1 MSSTHGWTTWDP
13 SSIAVWEH
21 LPSGLRCRLVLQDE
35 GGQQIQPDSWAPLE
49 DFLPDDAGH
58 SMAHLLVNAAG
69 AQVEVE
75 CGGEGDV
82 AACHILDVQGGQVT
96 ARWEVDGPRDGWMI
110 VNEDKDVAVAPE
122 GTAIPADIIAFLRDQ
137 HDAVRRSLPVGE
149 GLLADTLEVVEADL
163 AANTFMLP
171 GTDELIT
178 LSRHAVEAAGAW
190 TIPNW
195 DTFLNALG
203 IVYVDP
209 ALAVANCRTALKHLA
224 VEDILGVEATAAGAR
239 SDISNPPVASYCIW
253 KIFQITGDEELL
265 REAMPLLLRWHNWWR
280 PMRDPNANRLLS
292 WASGE
297 EAGMPGHPLYTEAKR
312 DEESGL
318 LMLDDVGLCSLWAL
332 DAAALMRMA
341 LHFDD
346 MELATHLEAEV
357 QAMADRM
364 NLVLWD
370 QNSGVFTSIDWKL
383 RPTSHHS
390 ATVFLSLLAG
400 IPNGIRTQRLVNEHL
415 AQEFATSFLVPT
427 VSENDGAF
435 LDQQPWRGRVSSLLN
450 FLICEGLRHYGEDLW
465 AERIALSGLA
475 LLRNAWHDGHHV
487 FDSFNAQT
495 GSGDDL
501 QQDAMAPAG
510 LLLGALGI
518 GLLID
523 LEPWD
528 GLRLGNLS
536 GVEMALHGFALHG
549 DRYDL
554 ASGPWGFSVR
564 RNGKPWI
571 ETDRPVILRN
581 IVSGERDISLHAKV
595 AGGGPL
601 TLRFFG
607 FTPGQQISV
616 KVNGRLVNAT
626 VSPTG
631 ELVCSVE
638 LPPAPDVG
646 GPGMSRVA

>member
-35 GGQQIQPDSWAPLE
+35 AGQQIQPESWAPLE

-58 SMAHLLVNAAG
+58 SLAHLLVNAGG

-82 AACHILDVQGGQVT
+82 AACHILDIQGQVT
-96 ARWEVDGPRDGWMI
+96 ARWEVDGPREGWQVAVEEM
-110 VNEDKDVAVAPE
+110 DVAVAPE
-122 GTAIPADIIAFLRDQ
+122 GAAIPADINAFLRDQ
-137 HDAVRRSLPVGE
+137 HDAVRLSLPVGE
-149 GLLADTLEVVEADL
+149 GVLADTLEIMEADL
-163 AANTFMLP
+163 ASNTFMLP
-171 GTDELIT
+171 ETDELIT
-178 LSRHAVEAAGAW
+178 LSRHAVEASGAW
-190 TIPNW
+190 KIPNW
-195 DTFLNALG
+195 QTFLNALG
-203 IVYVDP
+203 IAYVDP
-209 ALAVANCRTALKHLA
+209 ALALANCRTALKHLA
-224 VEDILGVEATAAGAR
+224 VEDILGIEATAAGAR
-239 SDISNPPVASYCIW
+239 SDLSNPPVASYCIW
-253 KIFQITGDEELL
+253 KIFQLTGDEELL
-265 REAMPLLLRWHNWWR
+265 REAMPVLLRWHNWWR
-280 PMRDPNANRLLS
+280 PARDPNANQALS
-292 WASGE
+292 WASDE
-297 EAGMPGHPLYTEAKR
+297 EAGMPGHPLYTEAVR
-312 DEESGL
+312 DENSGV
-318 LMLDDVGLCSLWAL
+318 LMLDDVGLSSLWAL

-346 MELATHLEAEV
+346 MELSTHLEAEV
-357 QAMADRM
+357 QAVADHL
-364 NLVLWD
+364 NLALWD
-370 QNSGVFTSIDWKL
+370 QYNGLFHSIDWKL
-383 RPTSHHS
+383 RTTSHES
-390 ATVFLSLLAG
+390 ATIFLTLLAG
-400 IPNGIRTQRLVNEHL
+400 IPNGIRAQRLVNEHL
-415 AQEFATSFLVPT
+415 AQEFAAPYLVPT
-427 VSENDGAF
+427 VSVSDGAF
-435 LDQQPWRGRVSSLLN
+435 TDQQPWRGRVSALLN
-450 FLICEGLRHYGEDLW
+450 YLICEGLRHYGEDLW
-465 AERIALSGLA
+465 AERIALSGLT
-475 LLRNAWHDGHHV
+475 LMKHGWNAKHQIY
-487 FDSFNAQT
+487 DSFNAQT

-501 QQDAMAPAG
+501 AQDPMAPSG
-510 LLLGALGI
+510 VLLGAQGI

-528 GLRLGNLS
+528 GMRLGNLS
-536 GVEMALHGFALHG
+536 GIEMALNGFMLHG

-581 IVSGERDISLHAKV
+581 ISCGERDISLHAKI

-607 FTPGQQISV
+607 YAPGQEISV
-616 KVNGRLVNAT
+616 KVNGRLNTVT

-631 ELVCSVE
+631 ELECSVE